1 MGITF
6 FMPHKI
12 ALFAPPSP
20 FYRMMLSGLSKGFTD
35 LGHTCVWQTKL
46 PPHDVVASFAQQN
59 GISLVIEINRALPRD
74 QSWPSGVGHAAWLQD
89 HWIDGNLVV
98 DLGKSDII
106 YFLYHPDASYGGEVP
121 TDRRWSI
128 LSPGARS
135 DAPAPTAAAER
146 YDLAF
151 CGHLPS
157 PVGKDA
163 TVANRTDGSAV
174 TLEAFVE
181 GWPPELLSQSRFCL
195 RAIRQQVDRR
205 CEQLGCEMIMEQRLV
220 FDETLVRTFERRHI
234 LTAALELSS
243 NVGIWGPNKWQKWP
257 EFAPFYKGDLPPLAL
272 DQEVYQASR
281 LNIHTGIVTMHVRSM
296 DCMAAGGASC
306 LSIRRRWTIRS
317 GASIVSSLRAS
328 ILAAMPWT
336 TSAKLRTATSATPHL
351 AHGLLPRDVVPF
363 SRRTPGPTAH
373 SRFSKIFHEN
383 AARTRVLK

>member
-1 MGITF
+1 
-6 FMPHKI
+6 MPHKI

-296 DCMAAGGASC
+296 DCMAAGGFVLINQTSVDDKVGGINRFFAAGEHFGSYAMDDFGEVAHRYLSDPASC
-306 LSIRRRWTIRS
+306 ARIAAEGRR
-317 GASIVSSLRAS
+317 AV
-328 ILAAMPWT
+328 LAAHTWT
-336 TSAKLRTATSATPHL
+336 HRAQQ
-351 AHGLLPRDVVPF
+351 
-363 SRRTPGPTAH
+363 
-373 SRFSKIFHEN
+373 
-383 AARTRVLK
+383 VLKDFS